1 MGAGIEHSD
10 IRSVGRKA
18 LKQGGAIMRLLLF
31 AVGCLSMALA
41 ACGQP
46 VQDSGATAGA
56 STPTDA
62 NGVEIVQPEV
72 LEALRHVPAARPYVG
87 PEGRFDYG
95 AARSDLGAV
104 EAREL
109 RSAWRDALSIA
120 TAEA

>member
-1 MGAGIEHSD
+1 MKLS
-10 IRSVGRKA
+10 
-18 LKQGGAIMRLLLF
+18 LF
-31 AVGCLSMALA
+31 TTLCLSVALA

-46 VQDSGATAGA
+46 VQEPGATAGT
-56 STPTDA
+56 STLTDA
-62 NGVEIVQPEV
+62 SDTETFQPEV

-109 RSAWRDALSIA
+109 RAEWEDALSRA